1 MFDSDSPHMG
11 SSLDGA
17 ASTGVAAASGVLST
31 MASLPVGTLSDSTLA
46 EATLALEQARRF
58 LDATALTWLGELDRR
73 GVTETRFGQR
83 PAAWLAHEARLPRSV
98 AAARVRTA
106 RKVTRELPT
115 LGDALR
121 GGRIG
126 FDHARVFADV
136 TNARNTTELT
146 GVAAELCDAA
156 PLASFERWSDE
167 VRGLADLLDTDGG
180 HDPAADLPDPRLS
193 LNRVGDITAVSGQ
206 LTGDGAH
213 LAQSALG
220 QLADELF
227 AAHTREHTLTGAS
240 VPARPQLLAEA
251 FVELC
256 RRALAVDISTSRPP
270 RVEATIVINAAEPDR
285 VHDPSGQL
293 LTDPSVL
300 LCDAVM
306 WPIVTTFDSVP
317 LAAGRSQR
325 FANSHQVRAI
335 NLRDGGCVFPGC
347 NTPVAWTDT
356 HHVDLWAHGGNSDTE
371 RMCGLCR
378 RHHRLAH
385 HPDWRLH
392 LDPDGWTRW
401 TRPDGH
407 TFWGQRHQ
415 RQRHGPPPG
424 NSPQEPPS
432 TPSRDP

>member
-1 MFDSDSPHMG
+1 MFDIDATHLEP
-11 SSLDGA
+11 SLDGA

-83 PAAWLAHEARLPRSV
+83 PAAWLAHEAKLPRSV

-121 GGRIG
+121 EGRIG

-180 HDPAADLPDPRLS
+180 HDPAADLPDPRLA

-206 LTGDGAH
+206 LTGDG
-213 LAQSALG
+213 
-220 QLADELF
+220 
-227 AAHTREHTLTGAS
+227 LTS
-240 VPARPQLLAEA
+240 P
-251 FVELC
+251 
-256 RRALAVDISTSRPP
+256 
-270 RVEATIVINAAEPDR
+270 N
-285 VHDPSGQL
+285 
-293 LTDPSVL
+293 
-300 LCDAVM
+300 
-306 WPIVTTFDSVP
+306 P
-317 LAAGRSQR
+317 LS
-325 FANSHQVRAI
+325 ANSPTNCSPHTQA
-335 NLRDGGCVFPGC
+335 
-347 NTPVAWTDT
+347 NT
-356 HHVDLWAHGGNSDTE
+356 H
-371 RMCGLCR
+371 
-378 RHHRLAH
+378 
-385 HPDWRLH
+385 
-392 LDPDGWTRW
+392 
-401 TRPDGH
+401 
-407 TFWGQRHQ
+407 
-415 RQRHGPPPG
+415 
-424 NSPQEPPS
+424 
-432 TPSRDP
+432 